1 METQTIAQQERA
13 KQEAAQAAERQ
24 AMHEK
29 AQENLRK
36 IEQRAQEMHK
46 ESMQKHADQQRQDM
60 QKREQDRQQTIRD
73 QIMQRERD
81 RAADL
86 RDRDRQKTEARKM
99 EDQQQEARAAARAHA
114 MAETR
119 KALAAQRA
127 QAQEKMTA
135 KGQEQDGPAV
145 DRMMSGSVKGPTM
158 RPGSETERGQVVMAV
173 EMDHPGL
180 TDVQKLIIR
189 NQMGIQPGE
198 GWQNREADR
207 KAAIREQSE
216 INRQM
221 QRERAREQMVRKA
234 AEVHAHPTTAE
245 QTKQADDRQRFA
257 EDKQAQQD
265 QDMWHKDHSQT
276 PRERDD
282 EKGAR
287 DRDANLLEMD
297 DLEKGVN
304 EK

>member
-13 KQEAAQAAERQ
+13 KNEAAQAAERQ
-24 AMHEK
+24 SQHEK

-46 ESMQKHADQQRQDM
+46 ESLQKHADRQRQDM
-60 QKREQDRQQTIRD
+60 QRREADRQQAMRAE
-73 QIMQRERD
+73 IMQRERD

-86 RDRDRQKTEARKM
+86 RDRDRQKTEARKQ
-99 EDQQQEARAAARAHA
+99 EDRQQEARAAARAYA

-119 KALAAQRA
+119 KAIIAQRA
-127 QAQEKMTA
+127 QMQEKMAA
-135 KGQEQDGPAV
+135 KGQDSPAA
-145 DRMMSGSVKGPTM
+145 DRMMAGSVKGPTM

-180 TDVQKLIIR
+180 TDTQKLIIR

-207 KAAIREQSE
+207 KAAVREQSE

>member
-13 KQEAAQAAERQ
+13 KNEAAQAAERL

-46 ESMQKHADQQRQDM
+46 ESLQKHADQQRQDM
-60 QKREQDRQQTIRD
+60 QKREADRQQTMRD

-86 RDRDRQKTEARKM
+86 RDRDRQKTEARKQ
-99 EDQQQEARAAARAHA
+99 EDKQQEARAAARAHA

-119 KALAAQRA
+119 KAIIAQRA
-127 QAQEKMTA
+127 QMQEKMTA
-135 KGQEQDGPAV
+135 KGQDSPAIE
-145 DRMMSGSVKGPTM
+145 RMMAGSVKGPTM

-180 TDVQKLIIR
+180 TDTQKLIIR
-189 NQMGIQPGE
+189 NQLGIMPGE

-207 KAAIREQSE
+207 KAVIREQAE

-221 QRERAREQMVRKA
+221 HREQMVQRA
-234 AEVHAHPTTAE
+234 AEAHAHPTVAE

-257 EDKQAQQD
+257 EDRQAQEEQD
-265 QDMWHKDHSQT
+265 IWHKDHSQT
-276 PRERDD
+276 PRDRD
-282 EKGAR
+282 EKE
-287 DRDANLLEMD
+287 DVLEQD
-297 DLEKGVN
+297 GLEKGVN